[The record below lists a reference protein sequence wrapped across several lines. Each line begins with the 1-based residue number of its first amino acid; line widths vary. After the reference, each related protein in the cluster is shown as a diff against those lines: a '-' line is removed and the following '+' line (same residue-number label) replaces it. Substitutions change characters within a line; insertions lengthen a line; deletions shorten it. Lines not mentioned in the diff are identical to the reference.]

1 MKITK
6 SSVGRFLSIA
16 VLFICS
22 GAFSASSLLV
32 WPIYQIIEANNNS
45 SALWLENKGN
55 NTVGLQIRIMTWR
68 QMQYEDRYADQT
80 EVIPTPPFIKLEPG
94 QRSMIRLMRV
104 APPSTTQER
113 AFRIVI
119 DEIATPYLP
128 QTSNTPSGVQFQMR
142 YLLPLFLRGTGNDK
156 PNISAPPLQL
166 HWRIAP
172 VNGKPYLYVRN
183 EGQTHARLNNVFWST
198 SPQGKGSRTIIS
210 EGFLGY
216 VLPGQEMRWPLP
228 ASAAAPGANAILYT
242 HLTDA
247 PDPVVITRG

>member
-6 SSVGRFLSIA
+6 SSVSRFLSIA
-16 VLFICS
+16 VLFVCS
-22 GAFSASSLLV
+22 GTFAASSLLV
-32 WPIYQIIEANNNS
+32 WPIYQIIEAHNSS
-45 SALWLENKGN
+45 SALWLENRGN
-55 NTVGLQIRIMTWR
+55 NTVGLQIRIMAWR

-104 APPSTTQER
+104 ASSSTTQER

-128 QTSNTPSGVQFQMR
+128 QTNNAPSGVQFQMR
-142 YLLPLFLRGTGNDK
+142 YLLPLFLRGSGHDK
-156 PNISAPPLQL
+156 PNTVAAPLQL

-172 VNGKPYLYVRN
+172 VDGKPYLYLRN
-183 EGQTHARLNNVFWST
+183 EGQTHALLNNVFWST
-198 SPQGKGSRTIIS
+198 SPQGKGPRTIIS

-216 VLPGQEMRWPLP
+216 VLQGQEMLWPLS
-228 ASAAAPGANAILYT
+228 ASAATPGANAILYT

-247 PDPVVITRG
+247 PDPVVITRD